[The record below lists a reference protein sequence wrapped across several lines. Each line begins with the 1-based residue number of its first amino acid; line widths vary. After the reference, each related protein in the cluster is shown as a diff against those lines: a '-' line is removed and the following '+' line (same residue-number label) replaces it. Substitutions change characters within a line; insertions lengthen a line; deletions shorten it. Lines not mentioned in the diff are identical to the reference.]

1 MKTSDLLDKLKDHYR
16 KPGSDRDGEV
26 LITEAAPP
34 GSDRRADL
42 IRIGLW
48 RSRGPGIDV
57 HELKVSRADWHRE
70 LDDPGKAEA
79 WWPYC
84 HRFWI
89 VAPST
94 DIVDPNT
101 LPTGWGLMVP
111 GRGRRFTV
119 VTKATRKEP
128 KVTVALMVELIRRTD
143 NSRLAERDVALADQA
158 MKIHERYQERA
169 EKRTLDDL
177 DYGLRNRLQLLEQ
190 LETELGVTLDRWGRP
205 GTPHA
210 TPAELAAAMKDL
222 VADHL
227 TGQRLQAHALQ
238 QLETL
243 DRAASRI
250 RDQVERIRAEVAP

>member
-57 HELKVSRADWHRE
+57 HELKVSKADWHRE

-94 DIVDPNT
+94 DVVDPNT

-143 NSRLAERDVALADQA
+143 NSRLAERDAALAAQA

-190 LETELGVTLDRWGRP
+190 LEESLGVTLDGWAHRQV
-205 GTPHA
+205 TA
-210 TPAELAAAMKDL
+210 TPQALGEALREL

-227 TGQRLQAHALQ
+227 AAQRLHGHADR
-238 QLETL
+238 QLEAL
-243 DRAASRI
+243 DHAASRV
-250 RDQVERIRAEVAP
+250 RDQVKRIRAEVAP